1 MSIRNQ
7 PSVDPGQVSDW
18 ASFSRSD
25 VPEIMP
31 NEFRPAG
38 VFTHEGRHTVT
49 ERALTQNALL
59 MTATNEDAL
68 EAAVRE
74 HARLVYRI
82 AYSVSRNHHD
92 AEDATQETF
101 MRVLRY
107 RRKLEGIDDP
117 KTWIA
122 RVAWRVAV
130 EQTKKRPAVSLTEK
144 GSADAVEEI
153 RAGGNTAEEVAASHQ
168 MAAMLDSL
176 IAALPEPLRDAM
188 RLSTV
193 QELLPREIAEVLGTG
208 EASVRSRLFRARQIL
223 KEKLK
228 ALEVNHGTTR

>member
-1 MSIRNQ
+1 M
-7 PSVDPGQVSDW
+7 
-18 ASFSRSD
+18 
-25 VPEIMP
+25 
-31 NEFRPAG
+31 
-38 VFTHEGRHTVT
+38 T

-107 RRKLEGIDDP
+107 RRKLDGISDP

-122 RVAWRVAV
+122 RIAWRVAV
-130 EQTKKRPAVSLTEK
+130 EQAKKRPAVSVSEQEAGAAISPLRADGK
-144 GSADAVEEI
+144 SAEEI
-153 RAGGNTAEEVAASHQ
+153 AASNE
-168 MAAMLDSL
+168 MALILESL
-176 IAALPEPLRDAM
+176 IAALPDSLRDAL

-193 QELLPREIAEVLGTG
+193 EELLPGEIAKLLDTS

-223 KEKLK
+223 KNKLRRSV
-228 ALEVNHGTTR
+228 L

>member
-1 MSIRNQ
+1 
-7 PSVDPGQVSDW
+7 
-18 ASFSRSD
+18 
-25 VPEIMP
+25 
-31 NEFRPAG
+31 
-38 VFTHEGRHTVT
+38 VT

-101 MRVLRY
+101 LRVLRY
-107 RRKLEGIDDP
+107 RRKLEGVDDP

-122 RVAWRVAV
+122 RIAWRVAV
-130 EQTKKRPAVSLTEK
+130 QQSKRRPAVSLAETKAAEVI
-144 GSADAVEEI
+144 AEL
-153 RAGGNTAEEVAASHQ
+153 RAGGNTAEELATSNQLAVI
-168 MAAMLDSL
+168 LELL
-176 IAALPEPLRDAM
+176 ISALPESLRDAM

-193 QELLPREIAEVLGTG
+193 EELQPREIAGVLETS

-223 KEKLK
+223 KEKLQ
-228 ALEVNHGTTR
+228 ALEVDHGRKRKRSF

>member
-1 MSIRNQ
+1 M
-7 PSVDPGQVSDW
+7 
-18 ASFSRSD
+18 
-25 VPEIMP
+25 
-31 NEFRPAG
+31 
-38 VFTHEGRHTVT
+38 T
-49 ERALTQNALL
+49 ERALTPNALL

-101 MRVLRY
+101 VRILRY
-107 RRKLEGIDDP
+107 RRKLEGVEDP

-122 RVAWRVAV
+122 RIAWRVSV
-130 EQTKKRPAVSLTEK
+130 ELAKKRTVFSMDEKEIESAISQLRTGEKSAEELAASNQMALILESL
-144 GSADAVEEI
+144 I
-153 RAGGNTAEEVAASHQ
+153 RA
-168 MAAMLDSL
+168 LPDS
-176 IAALPEPLRDAM
+176 LRDAM

-193 QELLPREIAEVLGTG
+193 QDLSPEQIAEVLGTN

-223 KEKLK
+223 KQKLT
-228 ALEVNHGTTR
+228 ALDVNHGTRR

>member
-1 MSIRNQ
+1 M
-7 PSVDPGQVSDW
+7 
-18 ASFSRSD
+18 
-25 VPEIMP
+25 
-31 NEFRPAG
+31 
-38 VFTHEGRHTVT
+38 T

-101 MRVLRY
+101 LRVLRY
-107 RRKLEGIDDP
+107 RRRLEGVDDP

-122 RVAWRVAV
+122 RIAWRVAV
-130 EQTKKRPAVSLTEK
+130 RQSKRRPVVSLGETE
-144 GSADAVEEI
+144 ATEVIAEL
-153 RAGGNTAEEVAASHQ
+153 RAAGNTAEELATSNQ
-168 MAAMLDSL
+168 MAVILELL
-176 IAALPEPLRDAM
+176 ISALPESLKDAM

-193 QELLPREIAEVLGTG
+193 EELQPREIAGVLETS

-223 KEKLK
+223 KEKLQ
-228 ALEVNHGTTR
+228 ALEVDHGTKRKRSV

>member
-1 MSIRNQ
+1 M
-7 PSVDPGQVSDW
+7 
-18 ASFSRSD
+18 
-25 VPEIMP
+25 
-31 NEFRPAG
+31 
-38 VFTHEGRHTVT
+38 TEG
-49 ERALTQNALL
+49 ALAQNALL

-101 MRVLRY
+101 LRVLRY
-107 RRKLEGIDDP
+107 RRKLEGVDDP

-122 RVAWRVAV
+122 RIAWRVAV
-130 EQTKKRPAVSLTEK
+130 EQAKKRPVVSMSERAA
-144 GSADAVEEI
+144 ADVVAEL
-153 RAGGNTAEEVAASHQ
+153 RAGGETAEEAAANSQ
-168 MAAMLDSL
+168 TSLILDSL

-188 RLSTV
+188 SLSTV
-193 QELLPREIAEVLGTG
+193 QELLPGQIAEVLGTS

-228 ALEVNHGTTR
+228 ALEMNYGNTR

>member
-1 MSIRNQ
+1 
-7 PSVDPGQVSDW
+7 
-18 ASFSRSD
+18 
-25 VPEIMP
+25 
-31 NEFRPAG
+31 
-38 VFTHEGRHTVT
+38 VT

-82 AYSVSRNHHD
+82 AYSVSRSHHD

-101 MRVLRY
+101 LRVMRY

-122 RVAWRVAV
+122 RIAWRVAV
-130 EQTKKRPAVSLTEK
+130 EQSRKRAAVAPSGTE
-144 GSADAVEEI
+144 SVDAVAEL
-153 RAGGNTAEEVAASHQ
+153 RAGGKTAEELAASNQ
-168 MAAMLDSL
+168 MTVILESL
-176 IAALPEPLRDAM
+176 IAALPESLRDAM

-193 QELLPREIAEVLGTG
+193 EELLPREIAEVLETS
-208 EASVRSRLFRARQIL
+208 EASVRSRLFRAREIL
-223 KEKLK
+223 KQKWK
-228 ALEVNHGTTR
+228 ALEVNHGSKR

>member
-1 MSIRNQ
+1 M
-7 PSVDPGQVSDW
+7 
-18 ASFSRSD
+18 A
-25 VPEIMP
+25 
-31 NEFRPAG
+31 NETGPPP
-38 VFTHEGRHTVT
+38 VFIFEGRRTVM

-59 MTATNEDAL
+59 MTGANEDAL
-68 EAAVRE
+68 EAMVRE

-107 RRKLEGIDDP
+107 RRKLDGVSDP

-122 RVAWRVAV
+122 RIAWRVAV
-130 EQTKKRPAVSLTEK
+130 ERAKKRPVVSLSERENVYAI
-144 GSADAVEEI
+144 SQLWADRNSVEEI
-153 RAGGNTAEEVAASHQ
+153 AASNE
-168 MAAMLDSL
+168 MAALLTSL
-176 IAALPEPLRDAM
+176 ITALPEPLRDAV

-193 QELLPREIAEVLGTG
+193 EELAPREIAHVLGTN
-208 EASVRSRLFRARQIL
+208 EASVRSRLFRGRRIL

-228 ALEVNHGTTR
+228 AVETNH